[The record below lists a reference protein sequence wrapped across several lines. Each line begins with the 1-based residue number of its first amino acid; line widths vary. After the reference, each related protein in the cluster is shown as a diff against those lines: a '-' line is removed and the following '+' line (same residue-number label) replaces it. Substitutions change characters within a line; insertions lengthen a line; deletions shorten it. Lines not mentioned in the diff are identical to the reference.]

1 MSTDEKST
9 PPTGEAFVTVTVDP
23 EHGGKR
29 LDRFLVEA
37 VPDLSRARVKAL
49 IDAGE
54 VRVNGH
60 RARKGDAVSGGAVIE
75 ILAAPPPRDYSPI
88 AADDVTV
95 LVRYEDDDVVV
106 VEKPAG
112 MPAHPLRPD
121 ETGTLANAVIARW
134 PSTSEV
140 GFARREP
147 GLLHRLDT
155 ETSGLVVVAK
165 NVAAFESLRAASR
178 DGKVTKRYLALVEG
192 RVAAE
197 GRVDYPLV
205 PHRKDPKRVEAVTP
219 HVRLRAGTRT
229 HEAHTRY
236 RPARAFTTAPAAAGG
251 IPGEYTLVEVELESA
266 FRHQVR
272 VHLATVGHP
281 LLGDALYRG
290 PDASSE
296 LGLQRHFL
304 HASEVSFPHPRTGE
318 IVRVTSPLPKDLA
331 SVLDRLRG

>member
-1 MSTDEKST
+1 
-9 PPTGEAFVTVTVDP
+9 V
-23 EHGGKR
+23 
-29 LDRFLVEA
+29 A
-37 VPDLSRARVKAL
+37 VL
-49 IDAGE
+49 
-54 VRVNGH
+54 
-60 RARKGDAVSGGAVIE
+60 
-75 ILAAPPPRDYSPI
+75 
-88 AADDVTV
+88 
-95 LVRYEDDDVVV
+95 
-106 VEKPAG
+106 EKPAG

-121 ETGTLANAVIARW
+121 ETGTLANVIIARW
-134 PSTSEV
+134 PATREI

-155 ETSGLVVVAK
+155 DTSGLVVVAK
-165 NVAAFESLRAASR
+165 TAAAFDALRAASR

-229 HEAHTRY
+229 HEAQTRY
-236 RPARAFTTAPAAAGG
+236 RPVRALSVPPAAVGG
-251 IPGEYTLVEVELESA
+251 IPGEYTLVEVELETA

-281 LLGDALYRG
+281 LVGDVLYRG

-296 LGLQRHFL
+296 LGLSRHFL
-304 HASEVSFPHPRTGE
+304 HATEVVFTHPGTGE
-318 IVRVTSPLPKDLA
+318 FTRVTSALPKDLA
-331 SVLDRLRG
+331 GVLDRLRS